1 MFKKKEK
8 STYFKLK
15 KTLINLGAILIVGF
29 FLFDL
34 AKENFRINVSE
45 SIPTGI
51 YRVYPIDTIKKGDCI
66 VFETDKNT
74 REFMLK
80 RGYIQKSSKA
90 FIKKVAGMEGDIIEI
105 DEYLKINGKTIK
117 KIHTK
122 DSMGNPLP
130 LKTGKYTLKKDEF
143 FMFGDHERSFDSSY
157 MGIIKREQMLKKAK
171 LIQEF

>member
-8 STYFKLK
+8 PKTKLK
-15 KTLINLGAILIVGF
+15 TTFINIGTLLIMGF
-29 FLFDL
+29 FLFDF

-80 RGYIQKSSKA
+80 RGYIKENSKA

-105 DEYLKINGKTIK
+105 GEYLKINGRTIK

-130 LKTGKYTLKKDEF
+130 LKTRKYILKKDEF

-171 LIQEF
+171 LEIKF

>member
-8 STYFKLK
+8 STYQKLK

-29 FLFDL
+29 FLFDF

-66 VFETDKNT
+66 VFETDEST

-80 RGYIQKSSKA
+80 RGYIKENSKA

-105 DEYLKINGKTIK
+105 GEYLKINDKTIK
-117 KIHTK
+117 KIYAK

-143 FMFGDHERSFDSSY
+143 FMLGDHERSFDSSY

>member
-8 STYFKLK
+8 STYQKLK

-29 FLFDL
+29 FLFDF

-66 VFETDKNT
+66 VFETDEST

-80 RGYIQKSSKA
+80 RGYIKENSKA
-90 FIKKVAGMEGDIIEI
+90 FIKKVAGMEGDII
-105 DEYLKINGKTIK
+105 DKTIK
-117 KIHTK
+117 KIYAK

-143 FMFGDHERSFDSSY
+143 FMLGDHERSFDSSY